1 MSKNNVNIDFKED
14 EIKDVEG
21 IKTEKKIVTLNTAR
35 RHVIKINGI
44 ELEKNIY
51 DKQCVIK
58 TNNLIKLPARSIAIF
73 CNEYIPE
80 HFSTDRCIQYFLT
93 VNGQDFEVVPI
104 NSDRGGVKIIK
115 TSDLDLDS
123 SYVKYI
129 NQKIKTAYLTIKM
142 TTPNK
147 YETPF
152 ISNLK
157 VLVGDKNV

>member
-14 EIKDVEG
+14 SVKDLEGLTTKKEIVQ
-21 IKTEKKIVTLNTAR
+21 LNTAK
-35 RHVIKINGI
+35 RHAIKISGI
-44 ELEKNIY
+44 QLEKNIY
-51 DKQCVIK
+51 NTESIIK
-58 TNNLIKLPARSIAIF
+58 TNNLITTPARSIAVF

-80 HFSTDRCIQYFLT
+80 HFTDGTYIRYYLS

-104 NSDRGGVKIIK
+104 NANRDGVKIIK
-115 TSDLDLDS
+115 TSDLDLNS
-123 SYVKYI
+123 NYVEYI
-129 NQKIKTAYLTIKM
+129 NQKIKSAYLTIRIS
-142 TTPNK
+142 TPNK

>member
-1 MSKNNVNIDFKED
+1 MADNNINIDFKE
-14 EIKDVEG
+14 EVTAEVAGLKS
-21 IKTEKKIVTLNTAR
+21 EKKLVKLNTAK

-44 ELEKNIY
+44 SLAKNIY
-51 DKQCVIK
+51 TTESVVR
-58 TNNLIKLPARSIAIF
+58 TSNLIKTPARSIAIF

-80 HFSTDRCIQYFLT
+80 HFPSGTYIEYHLT

-104 NSDRGGVKIIK
+104 NSNKNGVKIIK
-115 TSDLDLDS
+115 TSDLDLNS
-123 SYVKYI
+123 SYIKYL
-129 NQKIKTAYLTIKM
+129 NQKIKTAYLTIKIK
-142 TTPNK
+142 TPNK

>member
-14 EIKDVEG
+14 SIKDLQG
-21 IKTEKKIVTLNTAR
+21 LSTKKEIVQIPTAK

-44 ELEKNIY
+44 QLEKNIY
-51 DKQCVIK
+51 NTESIIK
-58 TNNLIKLPARSIAIF
+58 TNNLITTPARSIAVF

-80 HFSTDRCIQYFLT
+80 HFVDGTYIRYYLN
-93 VNGQDFEVVPI
+93 VNGQDIEVVPI
-104 NSDRGGVKIIK
+104 NANRDGVKIIK

-123 SYVKYI
+123 NYVEYI
-129 NQKIKTAYLTIKM
+129 NQKIKSAYLTIKIS
-142 TTPNK
+142 TPNK